1 MSAAFGIGIG
11 AAELFGMGSDL
22 FGEDGGE
29 ENKKE
34 DNKKEEGPPGSSD
47 NSSSNNNKKSPTV
60 GDYYRGKNRK
70 YYILQSDG
78 TFKKGSHNKPKEGR
92 LFKKED
98 FGDVIEAL
106 KNVDTS
112 NLEASF
118 FTPITEEELER
129 ERKLDL
135 GLNNTFESNPTF
147 NDNSLISMS
156 MADNYKPLEDMPRTN
171 IFDLR
176 SKKKGEDMTG
186 AGQQVAGSGL
196 ETEIVTLSPEVGPS
210 IWESFSRSIG

>member
-1 MSAAFGIGIG
+1 MF
-11 AAELFGMGSDL
+11 
-22 FGEDGGE
+22 
-29 ENKKE
+29 
-34 DNKKEEGPPGSSD
+34 
-47 NSSSNNNKKSPTV
+47 
-60 GDYYRGKNRK
+60 RK
-70 YYILQSDG
+70 TNVRPKTGRQ
-78 TFKKGSHNKPKEGR
+78 FKR
-92 LFKKED
+92 DD
-98 FGDVIEAL
+98 FGDIIEAL

-118 FTPITEEELER
+118 FTPITEDDLER
-129 ERKLDL
+129 ERKLQL
-135 GLNNTFESNPTF
+135 GLDNTFESNPTF

-196 ETEIVTLSPEVGPS
+196 ETEIASFDPSLGTS